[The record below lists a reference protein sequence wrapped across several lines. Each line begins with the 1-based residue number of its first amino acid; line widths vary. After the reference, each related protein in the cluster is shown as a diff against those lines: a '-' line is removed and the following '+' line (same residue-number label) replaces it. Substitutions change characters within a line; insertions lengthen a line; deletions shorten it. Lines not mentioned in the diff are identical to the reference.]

1 MTSSV
6 LVALRV
12 KASPELAFDAFTQ
25 EIGAWWRPDSLFQIT
40 PRGDGAL
47 AFEGEEGGRLVTR
60 LASGK
65 IYEIGK
71 VTEWRRGAFLAFTWR
86 QATFAPDLSTRVEVK
101 FEQAGEETRVTVS
114 HFGWT
119 SVPQEHVARHG
130 FPDNVTQLR
139 AAEWWR
145 RSLEA
150 MRDAVSAKASRGA
163 EKLS

>member
-1 MTSSV
+1 VSSSV

-12 KASPELAFDAFTQ
+12 KADPDIAFDVFTQ
-25 EIGAWWRPDSLFQIT
+25 EIGEWWRPDSLFQIT
-40 PRGDGAL
+40 PRGDGVL

-71 VTEWRRGAFLAFTWR
+71 VTEWRRGERLGFTWR

-101 FEQAGEETRVTVS
+101 FESVGEETRVTVS

-119 SVPQEHVARHG
+119 SVPREHVARHG
-130 FPDNVTQLR
+130 FPDRITQLR
-139 AAEWWR
+139 AADWWR
-145 RSLEA
+145 RSLVALQKKMETQ
-150 MRDAVSAKASRGA
+150 
-163 EKLS
+163 